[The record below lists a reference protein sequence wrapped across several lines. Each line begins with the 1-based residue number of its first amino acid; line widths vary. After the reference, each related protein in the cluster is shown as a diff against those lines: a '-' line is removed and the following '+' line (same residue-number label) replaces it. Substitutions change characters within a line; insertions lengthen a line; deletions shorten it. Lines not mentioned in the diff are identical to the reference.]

1 MNRLKTKYEDIISVE
16 NLIAADQFIR
26 ENNDYNYR
34 VAQFDSNWYD
44 NRIIKTL
51 EFKEIIKNLE

>member
-51 EFKEIIKNLE
+51 